1 MSIYHCSIKVV
12 SRAGGRSAVAS
23 AAYRAGEKLH
33 NEETGLTH
41 DFTHKGGV
49 VMNEVILPDNA
60 PRRYLDREVLWNEV
74 QQIEKRSDAQF
85 AREVE
90 VALPNEMTREQQI
103 ECVRSFIQDNFIKE
117 GMIAE
122 KQKTVFANGRDEKG
136 RAIYDPT
143 KPSYDPKRKE
153 ETSQYRIPQ
162 LDKDGKQKVRVR
174 KGKGTEYLWE
184 KITVPENDWNDHS
197 KAEIWR
203 ASWAE
208 HCNRYLA
215 KDKQID
221 HRSYARQGRDQVPT
235 IHEGVVARQMEAEGK
250 TADRCQINR
259 EIRERNSI
267 KQQIREIAGE
277 ITKLITEK
285 ARSIY
290 GRFEKLRRALGDPEG
305 ARADA
310 GHSGTSA
317 AGDRF
322 SARAAGRIAEVKR
335 AADDTEQA
343 IARTDKRIIELKAM
357 IKEVKDNIYERF
369 ERLKARRAAFRYGEY
384 AGSAGEAAYATGNA
398 AHGELQSTQDSIGSF
413 LRELDA
419 KERASEEKRHD
430 SIAEQ
435 ETERSGL
442 EGREAELDE
451 REAEI
456 KRKEGDLVTEIETEA
471 TKRIFDVR
479 YKLNEEYKRKE
490 EHIWHMSQLR
500 EQATADKYKKLTI
513 RYQAEFTILLFYGVI
528 VTALQVIATPK
539 LMEGAMQL
547 MAYWF
552 QALVDFDSN
561 VIGFGHKV
569 ANISSLIPNPTAS
582 SIVFWVLLILISV
595 IVIGIVYLTI
605 YSVIILYVRY
615 LKANQFD
622 RYTVIA
628 AITALA
634 FTIFLANV
642 IKGIAPINL
651 FAIPIG
657 LFLAYSGI
665 RALVVS
671 RR

>member
-33 NEETGLTH
+33 NQETGLTH

-49 VMNEVILPDNA
+49 VINEVILPDNA

-85 AREVE
+85 AREIE

-103 ECVRSFIQDNFIKE
+103 ECVRSFIRDNFIKE
-117 GMIAE
+117 GMIADWALHDKGDGNPHAHILLTLRGIDE
-122 KQKTVFANGRDEKG
+122 HEKWLQKQKTVFANGRDEKG

-153 ETSQYRIPQ
+153 ETSKYRIPQ

-203 ASWAE
+203 ASWAK

-267 KQQIREIAGE
+267 RQQIREITGE

-290 GRFEKLRRALGDPEG
+290 GRFEKLRRTFGDPEG

-310 GHSGTSA
+310 GHLGA
-317 AGDRF
+317 PAGGDRF

-343 IARTDKRIIELKAM
+343 IARTDQRIIELKAM
-357 IKEVKDNIYERF
+357 IKEVKENIYERF
-369 ERLKARRAAFRYGEY
+369 ERLKARRAAFRDGGY
-384 AGSAGEAAYATGNA
+384 AEATGEAAGSIGSTAR
-398 AHGELQSTQDSIGSF
+398 GELRSTQDSIGSF
-413 LRELDA
+413 LRELEA

-430 SIAEQ
+430 NISER
-435 ETERSGL
+435 ETERSGPDRS
-442 EGREAELDE
+442 GMRE
-451 REAEI
+451 
-456 KRKEGDLVTEIETEA
+456 
-471 TKRIFDVR
+471 
-479 YKLNEEYKRKE
+479 
-490 EHIWHMSQLR
+490 
-500 EQATADKYKKLTI
+500 EQGSKD
-513 RYQAEFTILLFYGVI
+513 
-528 VTALQVIATPK
+528 
-539 LMEGAMQL
+539 
-547 MAYWF
+547 
-552 QALVDFDSN
+552 
-561 VIGFGHKV
+561 
-569 ANISSLIPNPTAS
+569 
-582 SIVFWVLLILISV
+582 
-595 IVIGIVYLTI
+595 
-605 YSVIILYVRY
+605 
-615 LKANQFD
+615 
-622 RYTVIA
+622 
-628 AITALA
+628 
-634 FTIFLANV
+634 
-642 IKGIAPINL
+642 
-651 FAIPIG
+651 
-657 LFLAYSGI
+657 
-665 RALVVS
+665 S
-671 RR
+671 RRESPKGSGSVKGNPGRQRGGAR

>member
-1 MSIYHCSIKVV
+1 MSIYHCSIKIV

-90 VALPNEMTREQQI
+90 VALPNEMTREEQI

-117 GMIAE
+117 GMIADWALHDKGDGNPHAHILLTLRGIDE
-122 KQKTVFANGRDEKG
+122 HEQWQQKQKTVFANGRDAKG
-136 RAIYDPT
+136 RPIYDPA

-153 ETSQYRIPQ
+153 ETSKYRIPQ

-203 ASWAE
+203 ASWAK

-221 HRSYARQGRDQVPT
+221 HRSYARQGKDKEPT
-235 IHEGVVARQMEAEGK
+235 IHEGVTARKMEAKGK
-250 TADRCQINR
+250 VADRCQINR

-267 KQQIREIAGE
+267 RQQIREITGE

-290 GRFEKLRRALGDPEG
+290 GRFEKLRRTFGDPEG

-310 GHSGTSA
+310 GHLGTSA

-343 IARTDKRIIELKAM
+343 IARTDQRIIELKAM
-357 IKEVKDNIYERF
+357 IKEVKANIYERF

-398 AHGELQSTQDSIGSF
+398 THGELQSTQDSIGSF

-435 ETERSGL
+435 ETERSGDSRS
-442 EGREAELDE
+442 GSREE
-451 REAEI
+451 R
-456 KRKEGDLVTEIETEA
+456 GS
-471 TKRIFDVR
+471 
-479 YKLNEEYKRKE
+479 EE
-490 EHIWHMSQLR
+490 
-500 EQATADKYKKLTI
+500 
-513 RYQAEFTILLFYGVI
+513 
-528 VTALQVIATPK
+528 
-539 LMEGAMQL
+539 
-547 MAYWF
+547 
-552 QALVDFDSN
+552 
-561 VIGFGHKV
+561 
-569 ANISSLIPNPTAS
+569 
-582 SIVFWVLLILISV
+582 
-595 IVIGIVYLTI
+595 
-605 YSVIILYVRY
+605 
-615 LKANQFD
+615 
-622 RYTVIA
+622 
-628 AITALA
+628 
-634 FTIFLANV
+634 
-642 IKGIAPINL
+642 
-651 FAIPIG
+651 
-657 LFLAYSGI
+657 
-665 RALVVS
+665 S
-671 RR
+671 RRESPKGSGRNKGNSGRQRGGAR

>member
-23 AAYRAGEKLH
+23 AAYRAGEKLY

-90 VALPNEMTREQQI
+90 VALPNEMSREQQI

-117 GMIAE
+117 GMIADWALHDKGDGNPHAHILLTLRGIDE
-122 KQKTVFANGRDEKG
+122 HEQWLQKQKTVFANGRDEKG

-153 ETSQYRIPQ
+153 ETSKYRIPQ

-203 ASWAE
+203 SSWAE

-221 HRSYARQGRDQVPT
+221 HRSYARQGIDQVPT

-250 TADRCQINR
+250 LADRCQINR
-259 EIRERNSI
+259 EVRERNSLR
-267 KQQIREIAGE
+267 KQIREITDE

-290 GRFEKLRRALGDPEG
+290 GRFERLRRTFRDPEG

-310 GHSGTSA
+310 GHSRAPAG
-317 AGDRF
+317 GDRF
-322 SARAAGRIAEVKR
+322 IARAAGRIAEAKR

-343 IARTDKRIIELKAM
+343 IARTDNRINELKAM
-357 IKEVKDNIYERF
+357 IKEVKANVYERF
-369 ERLKARRAAFRYGEY
+369 ERLKARRNANY
-384 AGSAGEAAYATGNA
+384 AGEFAGGAGGEAE
-398 AHGELQSTQDSIGSF
+398 GELRSTTEYIEAF
-413 LRELDA
+413 LRELDT

-435 ETERSGL
+435 EAERPESGRRGSREERRGDGKSPESPKRSGTDKSRPR
-442 EGREAELDE
+442 RE
-451 REAEI
+451 R
-456 KRKEGDLVTEIETEA
+456 G
-471 TKRIFDVR
+471 
-479 YKLNEEYKRKE
+479 
-490 EHIWHMSQLR
+490 
-500 EQATADKYKKLTI
+500 
-513 RYQAEFTILLFYGVI
+513 
-528 VTALQVIATPK
+528 
-539 LMEGAMQL
+539 GA
-547 MAYWF
+547 
-552 QALVDFDSN
+552 
-561 VIGFGHKV
+561 
-569 ANISSLIPNPTAS
+569 
-582 SIVFWVLLILISV
+582 
-595 IVIGIVYLTI
+595 
-605 YSVIILYVRY
+605 R
-615 LKANQFD
+615 
-622 RYTVIA
+622 
-628 AITALA
+628 
-634 FTIFLANV
+634 
-642 IKGIAPINL
+642 
-651 FAIPIG
+651 
-657 LFLAYSGI
+657 
-665 RALVVS
+665 
-671 RR
+671 

>member
-23 AAYRAGEKLH
+23 AAYRAGEKLY

-90 VALPNEMTREQQI
+90 VALPNEMTRDQQI
-103 ECVRSFIQDNFIKE
+103 ECVRNFIKENFVKE
-117 GMIAE
+117 GMIADWALHDKGDGNPHAHILLTLRGIDE
-122 KQKTVFANGRDEKG
+122 HEKWLQKQKTVFANGRDEKG

-153 ETSQYRIPQ
+153 ETSKYRIPQ

-203 ASWAE
+203 ASWAK

-235 IHEGVVARQMEAEGK
+235 IHEGVTARKMEAKGK
-250 TADRCQINR
+250 VADRCQINR
-259 EIRERNSI
+259 EIQERNSI
-267 KQQIREIAGE
+267 RQQIREITGE

-290 GRFEKLRRALGDPEG
+290 GRFEKLRRALGDPES

-310 GHSGTSA
+310 GHLGA
-317 AGDRF
+317 PAGGDRF

-335 AADDTEQA
+335 AADDTEHA
-343 IARTDKRIIELKAM
+343 IERTDKRIIELKNL
-357 IKEVKDNIYERF
+357 IKEAKDNIYERF
-369 ERLKARRAAFRYGEY
+369 ERLKARRAAFRDGGYAEAAGGA
-384 AGSAGEAAYATGNA
+384 AGSIGSTAR
-398 AHGELQSTQDSIGSF
+398 GELQSAQDSIGSF
-413 LRELDA
+413 LRELEV

-430 SIAEQ
+430 SISER
-435 ETERSGL
+435 ETERSGPDRS
-442 EGREAELDE
+442 GVREE
-451 REAEI
+451 RGG
-456 KRKEGDLVTEIETEA
+456 KD
-471 TKRIFDVR
+471 
-479 YKLNEEYKRKE
+479 
-490 EHIWHMSQLR
+490 
-500 EQATADKYKKLTI
+500 
-513 RYQAEFTILLFYGVI
+513 
-528 VTALQVIATPK
+528 
-539 LMEGAMQL
+539 
-547 MAYWF
+547 
-552 QALVDFDSN
+552 
-561 VIGFGHKV
+561 
-569 ANISSLIPNPTAS
+569 
-582 SIVFWVLLILISV
+582 
-595 IVIGIVYLTI
+595 
-605 YSVIILYVRY
+605 
-615 LKANQFD
+615 
-622 RYTVIA
+622 
-628 AITALA
+628 
-634 FTIFLANV
+634 
-642 IKGIAPINL
+642 
-651 FAIPIG
+651 
-657 LFLAYSGI
+657 
-665 RALVVS
+665 S
-671 RR
+671 RRESPKGSGSVKGNPGRQRGGAR

>member
-23 AAYRAGEKLH
+23 AAYRAGEKLY

-90 VALPNEMTREQQI
+90 VALPNEMTRDQQI
-103 ECVRSFIQDNFIKE
+103 ECVRNFIRDNFVSE
-117 GMIAE
+117 GMIADWALHDKGDGNPHAHILLTLRGIDE
-122 KQKTVFANGRDEKG
+122 HEKWLQKQKTVFANGRDEKG
-136 RAIYDPT
+136 RPIYDPT

-174 KGKGTEYLWE
+174 KGKGKEYLWE

-221 HRSYARQGRDQVPT
+221 HRSYARQGIDKVPT

-259 EIRERNSI
+259 EIRERNSL
-267 KQQIREIAGE
+267 KQQIRDIAEE

-290 GRFEKLRRALGDPEG
+290 GRFEKLRRTLGDPESSG
-305 ARADA
+305 ADA
-310 GHSGTSA
+310 GHPRTTAG
-317 AGDRF
+317 GDRF
-322 SARAAGRIAEVKR
+322 LARAAGRIAEAKR

-343 IARTDKRIIELKAM
+343 IARTDNRIIELKNL
-357 IKEVKDNIYERF
+357 IKEAKDNLYERF

-384 AGSAGEAAYATGNA
+384 AEATGGEAGSIEGA
-398 AHGELQSTQDSIGSF
+398 ARGELRSAQDSINLF
-413 LRELDA
+413 LSELEA
-419 KERASEEKRHD
+419 KERASEEKRPD
-430 SIAEQ
+430 RGA
-435 ETERSGL
+435 
-442 EGREAELDE
+442 E
-451 REAEI
+451 REAE
-456 KRKEGDLVTEIETEA
+456 RPRADRSGTQEERRGKE
-471 TKRIFDVR
+471 
-479 YKLNEEYKRKE
+479 
-490 EHIWHMSQLR
+490 
-500 EQATADKYKKLTI
+500 
-513 RYQAEFTILLFYGVI
+513 
-528 VTALQVIATPK
+528 
-539 LMEGAMQL
+539 
-547 MAYWF
+547 
-552 QALVDFDSN
+552 
-561 VIGFGHKV
+561 
-569 ANISSLIPNPTAS
+569 
-582 SIVFWVLLILISV
+582 
-595 IVIGIVYLTI
+595 
-605 YSVIILYVRY
+605 
-615 LKANQFD
+615 
-622 RYTVIA
+622 
-628 AITALA
+628 
-634 FTIFLANV
+634 
-642 IKGIAPINL
+642 
-651 FAIPIG
+651 
-657 LFLAYSGI
+657 
-665 RALVVS
+665 S
-671 RR
+671 RRESRTGSGKDKSVDRRQRGGAR

>member
-23 AAYRAGEKLH
+23 AAYRAGEKLY
-33 NEETGLTH
+33 NEETGLIH

-85 AREVE
+85 AREIE

-117 GMIAE
+117 GMIADWALHDKGDGNPHAHILLTLRGIDE
-122 KQKTVFANGRDEKG
+122 HEKWQQKQKTVFANERDEKG

-153 ETSQYRIPQ
+153 ETSKYRIPQ

-221 HRSYARQGRDQVPT
+221 HRSYARQGIDKAPT

-259 EIRERNSI
+259 EVRERNSL
-267 KQQIREIAGE
+267 KQQIRDIAEE

-290 GRFEKLRRALGDPEG
+290 GRFEKLRRTLGDPEG
-305 ARADA
+305 TGADA
-310 GHSGTSA
+310 GSSRTTAS
-317 AGDRF
+317 GDRF
-322 SARAAGRIAEVKR
+322 LARTAGRIAEAKR

-343 IARTDKRIIELKAM
+343 IARTDNRIIELKNL
-357 IKEVKDNIYERF
+357 IKEVKENIYERF
-369 ERLKARRAAFRYGEY
+369 ERLKARRNARFDGGY
-384 AGSAGEAAYATGNA
+384 AEAVGSV

-413 LRELDA
+413 LRELDS
-419 KERASEEKRHD
+419 KERASEEKRQD
-430 SIAEQ
+430 RSSERAAER
-435 ETERSGL
+435 TIPDRSGTQ
-442 EGREAELDE
+442 EE
-451 REAEI
+451 RGGNESRTKGP
-456 KRKEGDLVTEIETEA
+456 KRGGS
-471 TKRIFDVR
+471 
-479 YKLNEEYKRKE
+479 N
-490 EHIWHMSQLR
+490 
-500 EQATADKYKKLTI
+500 
-513 RYQAEFTILLFYGVI
+513 
-528 VTALQVIATPK
+528 P
-539 LMEGAMQL
+539 
-547 MAYWF
+547 F
-552 QALVDFDSN
+552 QM
-561 VIGFGHKV
+561 
-569 ANISSLIPNPTAS
+569 
-582 SIVFWVLLILISV
+582 
-595 IVIGIVYLTI
+595 
-605 YSVIILYVRY
+605 RM
-615 LKANQFD
+615 
-622 RYTVIA
+622 
-628 AITALA
+628 
-634 FTIFLANV
+634 
-642 IKGIAPINL
+642 
-651 FAIPIG
+651 
-657 LFLAYSGI
+657 
-665 RALVVS
+665 
-671 RR
+671 